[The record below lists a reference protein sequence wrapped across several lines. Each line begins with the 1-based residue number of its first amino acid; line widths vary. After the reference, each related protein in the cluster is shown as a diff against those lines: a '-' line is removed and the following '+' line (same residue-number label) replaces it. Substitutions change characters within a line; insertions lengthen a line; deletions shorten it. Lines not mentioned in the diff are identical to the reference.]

1 MRTLTILVGLIIAAT
16 AQAAPPEIRTRD
28 GKYLGDASAN
38 RFDPNSVSNPFGKHG
53 NPMNRDSINNPV
65 GRHGSPLSEDSV
77 NNPFAKGEKG
87 QRSDG
92 GGGEE
97 N

>member
-1 MRTLTILVGLIIAAT
+1 MRTLTILIGLIIAIT
-16 AQAAPPEIRTRD
+16 APAAPPEIRARD

-38 RFDPNSVSNPFGKHG
+38 RFDPNSVSNPMGRYG

-65 GRHGSPLSEDSV
+65 GRYGSPLSEDSV
-77 NNPFAKGEKG
+77 NNPFAKGERG
-87 QRSDG
+87 QRNNG

-97 N
+97 D